1 MVCGSFSVTAIDPQF
16 YCCSAL
22 RFRPSILHKLK
33 LQTHVQPR
41 AVVEA
46 AELWID
52 QVLLHVAWVEMVRQ
66 VEKCDAG
73 ATVILL
79 ALELNRHPFHNQHV
93 ERKQMREAA
102 CRISL
107 ADEILLLVQS

>member
-1 MVCGSFSVTAIDPQF
+1 MQSQFVLLQEVLLDEAIKLLGAEPVREADWFSVTAIDPQF
-16 YCCSAL
+16 YCCSVL

-52 QVLLHVAWVEMVRQ
+52 HVLLHVAWVEMVRQ

-79 ALELNRHPFHNQHV
+79 ALEL
-93 ERKQMREAA
+93 
-102 CRISL
+102 
-107 ADEILLLVQS
+107 